1 MCLSAALV
9 LILRTCLLSSLD
21 FTPLFSSLGV
31 NDGLVSTFL
40 LVAGVAGAGLT
51 MTDILLTAIAGAIA
65 GAVSMSAGEYIA
77 TKSQNE
83 VITGEIL
90 IERSHI
96 LKYKKQ
102 EIDEVPAL
110 LEVIGIVP
118 EETQHLREQIIAYYE
133 SRPDA
138 LLKLMV
144 ALEFGV
150 TQTGERSPV
159 AAAFFSGMLF
169 IVGSLPSVL
178 PFLARKNSSS
188 FISLVVAAV
197 ATCIALLL
205 VGTIKTWA
213 TRGNWLTA
221 AIENLAVAGIGGAF
235 AYGVGVLFDAML
247 N

>member
-1 MCLSAALV
+1 MVA
-9 LILRTCLLSSLD
+9 LILLACLPSLN
-21 FTPLFSSLGV
+21 FTPLFFSSLGV

-51 MTDILLTAIAGAIA
+51 MTDILLTAIAGALA

-83 VITGEIL
+83 VFKGEIEL
-90 IERSHI
+90 ERSHI
-96 LKYKKQ
+96 EKYKNQ
-102 EIDEVPAL
+102 EIEEVSAL
-110 LEVIGIVP
+110 LEVIGIAP
-118 EETQHLREQIIAYYE
+118 EETHLREQMISYYE
-133 SRPDA
+133 SHPEA
-138 LLKLMV
+138 LLKIMV

-150 TQTGERSPV
+150 TQTGERSPLT
-159 AAAFFSGMLF
+159 AALFSGMLF
-169 IVGSLPSVL
+169 VAGSLPSVL
-178 PFLARKNSSS
+178 PFLARKNSTS

-205 VGTIKTWA
+205 VGMIKTWA
-213 TRGNWLTA
+213 TRGNCFTA

-235 AYGVGVLFDAML
+235 AYGVGVLFDIIL